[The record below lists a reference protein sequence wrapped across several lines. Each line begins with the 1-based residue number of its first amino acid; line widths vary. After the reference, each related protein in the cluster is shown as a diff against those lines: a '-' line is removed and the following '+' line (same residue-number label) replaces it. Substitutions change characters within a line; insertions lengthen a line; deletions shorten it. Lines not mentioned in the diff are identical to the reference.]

1 MNQDDINEME
11 WRNLGNW
18 SWRGPLGL
26 YSSKRDT
33 RLVVP
38 KAVPYMG
45 LTLNFAHPGCSYAL
59 VALCVLPF
67 IFAVAQYAF
76 S

>member
-18 SWRGPLGL
+18 FWRGPLGL

-38 KAVPYMG
+38 KAAPYTG
-45 LTLNFAHPGCSYAL
+45 FTLNFSHPGCSYAL
-59 VALCVLPF
+59 VALCGLPL
-67 IFAVAQYAF
+67 IFAFAQYIF